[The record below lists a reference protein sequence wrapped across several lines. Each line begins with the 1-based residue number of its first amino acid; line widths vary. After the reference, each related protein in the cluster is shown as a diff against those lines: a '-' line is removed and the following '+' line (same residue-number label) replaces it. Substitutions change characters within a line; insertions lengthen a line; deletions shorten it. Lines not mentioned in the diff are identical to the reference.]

1 GGGVDNLSSPRHS
14 GIWSDEQVGEDV
26 AKLAVGPEADVAV
39 VDAAADGEIIVVAE
53 HLVIVGGLQGS
64 AGGERVGPR
73 AVDRTPR
80 RSGAGIAAARRA
92 TDRLVDGVENL
103 EIRLRLGGGA
113 VVLQAQR
120 LERSISHHAAL
131 AADIDSHDV

>member
-1 GGGVDNLSSPRHS
+1 GGVERLTAVEAVRRILGVETDRAEAEVRGGVDNLSSPRHG
-14 GIWSDEQVGEDV
+14 GIRPDEQVGEDV

-53 HLVIVGGLQGS
+53 DLVVVGGLQGS

-92 TDRLVDGVENL
+92 TDRLLAWVET
-103 EIRLRLGGGA
+103 
-113 VVLQAQR
+113 
-120 LERSISHHAAL
+120 
-131 AADIDSHDV
+131 